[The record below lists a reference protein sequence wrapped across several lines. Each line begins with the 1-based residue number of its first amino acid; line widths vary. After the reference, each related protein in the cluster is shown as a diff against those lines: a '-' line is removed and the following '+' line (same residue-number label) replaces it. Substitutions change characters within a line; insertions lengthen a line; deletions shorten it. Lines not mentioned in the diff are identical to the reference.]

1 MMPIEMVTGSVDSTF
16 SETIEYEGEDIPG
29 IPTKYDYEYDGTTGY
44 MTITAEG
51 IAADCVVGEP
61 GTTTSGASNGKTIP
75 AFLIMG
81 LVYVTLYF

>member
-1 MMPIEMVTGSVDSTF
+1 MLPIETFTGSVDRTF

-29 IPTKYDYEYDGTTGY
+29 LPTNYSYEYDGTTGY
-44 MTITAEG
+44 LTITAEG

-61 GTTTSGASNGKTIP
+61 DTTTSGASDGKTIP
-75 AFLIMG
+75 AVLIMG